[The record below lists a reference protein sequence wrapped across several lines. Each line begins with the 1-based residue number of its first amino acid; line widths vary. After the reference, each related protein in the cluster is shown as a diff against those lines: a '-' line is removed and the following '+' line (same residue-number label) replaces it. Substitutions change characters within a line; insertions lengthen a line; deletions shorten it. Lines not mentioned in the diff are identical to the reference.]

1 MNPDQLAE
9 LEEQRTFLVRS
20 LEDLERELAAG
31 DIDALDAST
40 LRDDYTHRLADVQR
54 AIETGRVAIAE
65 QAPPRRLGRRLV
77 GAVLVV
83 ALAGGSGLFVA
94 NVAGSRK
101 PGDSATGNITER
113 NFDGLL
119 TQAAKDAQDGK
130 FADALANYDLVL
142 DQDPANVEALSEKGL
157 LLASLALPSK
167 RPTLL
172 DEGEKLI
179 RQAITAEPDLARPR
193 FYLGLVLQLR
203 DDKAGALAAFDEA
216 LARDPSVALKQ
227 DIDGYRDALLNPTT
241 TTTAAN

>member
-1 MNPDQLAE
+1 VNPDDLAD

-20 LEDLERELAAG
+20 LDDLERELAAG

-40 LRDDYTHRLADVQR
+40 LRDDYTHRLAEVQR
-54 AIETGRVAIAE
+54 AIETRRVAIAE
-65 QAPPRRLGRRLV
+65 QAPPGRLGRRLV

-101 PGDSATGNITER
+101 PGDAITGNIPER

-119 TQAAKDAQDGK
+119 TQAAQAAQDGR
-130 FADALANYDLVL
+130 FADALENYDTVL
-142 DQDPANVEALSEKGL
+142 DQDPTNVEALAEKGL

-172 DEGEKLI
+172 DEGEKLV
-179 RQAITAEPDLARPR
+179 RQAIEVEPDEARPR
-193 FYLGLVLQLR
+193 FYLGLVRQLR
-203 DDKAGALAAFDEA
+203 DDTDGALAAFDDA
-216 LARDPSVALKQ
+216 LARDPSEALRA
-227 DIDGYRDALLNPTT
+227 DIEQYRDVLLAPG
-241 TTTAAN
+241 

>member
-1 MNPDQLAE
+1 VNPDDLAD

-20 LEDLERELAAG
+20 LDDLERELAAG

-40 LRDDYTHRLADVQR
+40 LRDDYTHRLAEVQR

-65 QAPPRRLGRRLV
+65 QAPPGRLGRRLV

-94 NVAGSRK
+94 NVAGSRR
-101 PGDSATGNITER
+101 PGDAITGNITER

-119 TQAAKDAQDGK
+119 TQAAQAAQDGR
-130 FADALANYDLVL
+130 FADALENYDTVL
-142 DQDPANVEALSEKGL
+142 DQDPTNVEALSEKGL

-172 DEGEKLI
+172 DEGEKLV
-179 RQAITAEPDLARPR
+179 RQAIEVEPDLARPR
-193 FYLGLVLQLR
+193 FYLGLVRQLR
-203 DDKAGALAAFDEA
+203 DDTDGALAAFDDA
-216 LARDPSVALKQ
+216 LARDPSEALRA
-227 DIDGYRDALLNPTT
+227 DIEQYRDVLLAPG
-241 TTTAAN
+241 

>member
-1 MNPDQLAE
+1 VNPDDLAD

-20 LEDLERELAAG
+20 LDDLERELAAG

-40 LRDDYTHRLADVQR
+40 LRDDYTHRLAEVQR

-65 QAPPRRLGRRLV
+65 QAPPGRLGRRLV

-101 PGDSATGNITER
+101 PGDAITGNITER

-119 TQAAKDAQDGK
+119 TQAAQAAQDGR
-130 FADALANYDLVL
+130 FADALENYDTVL
-142 DQDPANVEALSEKGL
+142 DQDPTNVEALSEKGL

-172 DEGEKLI
+172 DEGEKLV
-179 RQAITAEPDLARPR
+179 RQAIEVEPDEARPR
-193 FYLGLVLQLR
+193 FYLGLVRQLR
-203 DDKAGALAAFDEA
+203 DDTDGALAAFDDA
-216 LARDPSVALKQ
+216 LARDPSEALRA
-227 DIDGYRDALLNPTT
+227 DIEQYRDVLLAPG
-241 TTTAAN
+241 

>member
-1 MNPDQLAE
+1 VNPDDLAD

-20 LEDLERELAAG
+20 LDDLERELAAG

-40 LRDDYTHRLADVQR
+40 LRDDYTHRLAEVQR

-65 QAPPRRLGRRLV
+65 QAPPGRLGRRLV

-101 PGDSATGNITER
+101 PGDAITGNITER

-119 TQAAKDAQDGK
+119 TQAAQAAQDGR
-130 FADALANYDLVL
+130 FADALENYDTVL
-142 DQDPANVEALSEKGL
+142 DQDPTNVEALSEKGL

-172 DEGEKLI
+172 DEGEKLV
-179 RQAITAEPDLARPR
+179 RQAIEVEPDLARPR
-193 FYLGLVLQLR
+193 FYLGLVRQLR
-203 DDKAGALAAFDEA
+203 DDTDGALAAFDDA
-216 LARDPSVALKQ
+216 LARDPSEALRA
-227 DIDGYRDALLNPTT
+227 DIEQYRDVLLAPG
-241 TTTAAN
+241 

>member
-1 MNPDQLAE
+1 VNPDDLAD

-20 LEDLERELAAG
+20 LDDLERELAAG

-40 LRDDYTHRLADVQR
+40 LRDDYTHRLAEVQR
-54 AIETGRVAIAE
+54 AIETGRVVIAE
-65 QAPPRRLGRRLV
+65 QAPPGRLGRRLV

-101 PGDSATGNITER
+101 PGDAITGNITER

-119 TQAAKDAQDGK
+119 TQAAQAAQDGR
-130 FADALANYDLVL
+130 FADALENYDTVL
-142 DQDPANVEALSEKGL
+142 DQDPTNVEALSEKGL

-172 DEGEKLI
+172 DEGEKLV
-179 RQAITAEPDLARPR
+179 RQAIEVEPDLARPR
-193 FYLGLVLQLR
+193 FYLGLVRQLR
-203 DDKAGALAAFDEA
+203 DDTDGALAAFDDA
-216 LARDPSVALKQ
+216 LARDPSEALRA
-227 DIDGYRDALLNPTT
+227 DIEQYRDVLLAPG
-241 TTTAAN
+241 

>member
-1 MNPDQLAE
+1 VNPDDLAD

-20 LEDLERELAAG
+20 LDDLERELAAG

-40 LRDDYTHRLADVQR
+40 LRDDYTHRLAEVQR

-65 QAPPRRLGRRLV
+65 QAPPGRLGRRLV

-101 PGDSATGNITER
+101 PGDAITGNITER

-119 TQAAKDAQDGK
+119 TRAAQAAQDGR
-130 FADALANYDLVL
+130 FADALENYDTVL
-142 DQDPANVEALSEKGL
+142 DQDPTNVEALSEKGL

-172 DEGEKLI
+172 DEGEKLV
-179 RQAITAEPDLARPR
+179 RQAIEVEPDLARPR
-193 FYLGLVLQLR
+193 FYLGLVRQLR
-203 DDKAGALAAFDEA
+203 DDTDGALAAFDDA
-216 LARDPSVALKQ
+216 LARDPSEALRA
-227 DIDGYRDALLNPTT
+227 DIEQYRDVLLAPG
-241 TTTAAN
+241 

>member
-1 MNPDQLAE
+1 VNPDDLAD

-20 LEDLERELAAG
+20 LDDLERELAAG

-40 LRDDYTHRLADVQR
+40 LRDDYTHRLAEVQR

-65 QAPPRRLGRRLV
+65 QAPPGRLGRRLV

-101 PGDSATGNITER
+101 PGDAITGNITER

-119 TQAAKDAQDGK
+119 TQAAQAAQDGR
-130 FADALANYDLVL
+130 FADALENYDTVL
-142 DQDPANVEALSEKGL
+142 DQDPTNVEALAEKGL

-172 DEGEKLI
+172 DEGEKLV
-179 RQAITAEPDLARPR
+179 RQAIEVEPDEARPR
-193 FYLGLVLQLR
+193 FYLGLVRQLR
-203 DDKAGALAAFDEA
+203 DDTDGALAAFDDA
-216 LARDPSVALKQ
+216 LARDPSEALRA
-227 DIDGYRDALLNPTT
+227 DIEQYRDVLLAPG
-241 TTTAAN
+241 

>member
-1 MNPDQLAE
+1 VNPDELAD

-20 LEDLERELAAG
+20 LDDLERELAAG

-40 LRDDYTHRLADVQR
+40 LRDDYTHRLAEVQR

-65 QAPPRRLGRRLV
+65 QAPPGRLGRRLV

-101 PGDSATGNITER
+101 PGDAITGNITKR

-119 TQAAKDAQDGK
+119 TQAAQAAQDGR
-130 FADALANYDLVL
+130 FADALENYDTVL
-142 DQDPANVEALSEKGL
+142 DQDPTNVEALSEKGL

-172 DEGEKLI
+172 DEGEKLV
-179 RQAITAEPDLARPR
+179 RQAIEVEPDLARPR
-193 FYLGLVLQLR
+193 FYLGLVRQLR
-203 DDKAGALAAFDEA
+203 DDTDGALAAFDDA
-216 LARDPSVALKQ
+216 LARDPSEALRA
-227 DIDGYRDALLNPTT
+227 DIEQYRDVLLAPG
-241 TTTAAN
+241 